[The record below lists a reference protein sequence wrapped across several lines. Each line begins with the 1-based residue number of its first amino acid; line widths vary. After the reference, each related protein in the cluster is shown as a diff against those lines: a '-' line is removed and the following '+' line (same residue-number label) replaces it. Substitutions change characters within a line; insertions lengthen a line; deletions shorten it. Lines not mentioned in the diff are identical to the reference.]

1 MCASEREFNDESVVR
16 ISRLL
21 DQFAIDTSRWGM
33 NGAKTIEDLV
43 AEIAAGESLLEE
55 CGGELVRVT
64 TSLGVDVFVRIYGKT
79 YLLKEKVQVFADGYE
94 RRRNL
99 STSLGEKLLPGEDI
113 IAAVRRALKEELGV
127 DLIDDLSIGDE
138 EFMERQSN
146 SYPGLKTHITIQHAA
161 VEISPSQFVA
171 EGYVERQLTKT
182 TYFVWCSES
191 SPV

>member
-43 AEIAAGESLLEE
+43 VEIAAGESRLEE

-94 RRRNL
+94 CRRNL

-127 DLIDDLSIGDE
+127 DLIDDLSIGHE
-138 EFMERQSN
+138 EFMERRQI
-146 SYPGLKTHITIQHAA
+146 HIQALRRT
-161 VEISPSQFVA
+161 SQFSMW
-171 EGYVERQLTKT
+171 R
-182 TYFVWCSES
+182 
-191 SPV
+191 